1 MDVIQYNTHFMLI
14 FVLKWKTFINIYI
27 LFVAFYPCC
36 VETAIFQDS
45 YVYLLAA
52 DVLVSCVTRFS
63 AAMELSIC

>member
-14 FVLKWKTFINIYI
+14 FVLKWNTFINIYI
-27 LFVAFYPCC
+27 LFVAFYPSG

-45 YVYLLAA
+45 YVYLMAA
-52 DVLVSCVTRFS
+52 DILVSCVTRFS